1 MTDDRI
7 LLVEDDHDLGFLLMH
22 VLGAEGFVVDLAT
35 TAADAAIHLNGQRY
49 ALVIADWKLPDGDG
63 MAIADAAGR
72 LGAKTIVMSGH
83 LFQLP
88 GDRVGAHELLMK
100 PVRPSEVV
108 DAVERAI
115 GQPTA
120 R

>member
-1 MTDDRI
+1 MTDRRI
-7 LLVEDDHDLGFLLMH
+7 LLVEDDRDLGFLLVH
-22 VLGAEGFVVDLAT
+22 VLRSEGFAVDLVT
-35 TAADAAIHLNGQRY
+35 TAADAAEQLDSQHY
-49 ALVIADWKLPDGDG
+49 AVVIADWKLPDGDG
-63 MAIADAAGR
+63 LAIADAAVA

-88 GDRVGAHELLMK
+88 SARAGAHELLMK
-100 PVRPSEVV
+100 PVRPSELI

-115 GQPTA
+115 GQPNA